1 MLTGAVELVLCVV
14 GLVCAVPVCVL
25 LFQVWL
31 ARGALMEPALF
42 ASDRIKRPTVAV
54 LVPAHNEQEV
64 IESTLRSLRPQLQA
78 GDRLL
83 VVADNCTDDTAQV
96 ARAAGAEVVQRSHA
110 SDRGKGFALDF
121 GVRYLSRNP
130 PEVLVIVDAD
140 CRVESGSLQRLA
152 NLAIT
157 QGRPVQALDLMLPN
171 AAASLKQRLAAWA
184 WRVKNWVRPLGWH
197 RLGWPCQLMG
207 TGMAFPWSIAQR
219 MDLANGHLA
228 EDMKLGADLALAGTP
243 PLFCPSA
250 RVTSEFPST
259 VAAQQSQRKRWE
271 HGHLSVLLSL
281 GPKLLWRGL
290 RSGNVAVVAMALDL
304 LVPPLALLAV
314 VLSGLW
320 LASLALVLVAG
331 AAWAAP
337 LVLATLLVLLFHVTL
352 WHAWQGWGRNLV
364 SAREWLS
371 VPGYMLAKLP
381 MYVGYIFRRQKAW
394 VRTERK

>member
-1 MLTGAVELVLCVV
+1 MLIGAVQLVLCVA

-31 ARGALMEPALF
+31 ARGALMETEISAT
-42 ASDRIKRPTVAV
+42 DRIKRSTVAV

-64 IESTLRSLRPQLQA
+64 IESTLRTLLPQLQA

-83 VVADNCTDDTAQV
+83 VVADNCTDDTAHL
-96 ARAAGAEVVQRSHA
+96 ARAAGAEVVERSHA

-140 CRVESGSLQRLA
+140 CRVEPGSLQRLA
-152 NLAIT
+152 NLAMT
-157 QGRPVQALDLMLPN
+157 QWRPVQALDLMLPN
-171 AAASLKQRLAAWA
+171 AAASLKHRLAAWA
-184 WRVKNWVRPLGWH
+184 WRVKNWARPLGWH
-197 RLGWPCQLMG
+197 RVGWPCQLMG
-207 TGMAFPWSIAQR
+207 TGMAFPWPIAQG
-219 MDLANGHLA
+219 MDLAHGHLA
-228 EDMKLGADLALAGTP
+228 EDMKLGADLALAGAP

-259 VAAQQSQRKRWE
+259 AAAQLSQRKRWE

-290 RSGNVAVVAMALDL
+290 RLGNVAVVAMALDL

-314 VLSGLW
+314 ALSGLW
-320 LASLALVLVAG
+320 LASLVLVLVAG

-337 LVLATLLVLLFHVTL
+337 LVLATLLVLLFQVTL
-352 WHAWQGWGRNLV
+352 WQAWQGWGRDLV

-371 VPGYMLAKLP
+371 VPGYMLDKLP
-381 MYVGYIFRRQKAW
+381 IYAGYVFRRQKAW